1 MAGRIRERGFTVLEL
16 LVAIALLGSLGVFLA
31 QLVRNSFALYRQG
44 ERRGEI
50 YLEAVPILEDLER
63 DILDLHGGASGRF
76 LVDTDTLGG
85 QSARGDG
92 FFMRIVRGIPD
103 GEQGHG
109 VLRRAGTS
117 INAGEAFIGADPGA
131 ERRTSIAPPSGLLEV
146 AWVLLPDDQDQGDRE
161 GLLTLYRGVRAPAL
175 GQGGFFDPSL
185 EGSRDANW
193 VRQNLVP
200 VASNILGLWVLS
212 FAQTSEDWLEDAA
225 IDGSTAAGTSLLRFD
240 STRGILAKERFALAV
255 GPGSLTDARDDIFPR
270 SIRVVLQ
277 LARGSRPETRL
288 RRSASPDDNLLRVTA
303 SDEIPEPTEGVPLY
317 AKVGHE
323 WVEIVGK
330 DGGDLRVRRRVRR
343 SGNAHESLPV
353 GSPVFVGKVFRKT
366 MSMSQKRS
374 HFLENSR

>member
-240 STRGILAKERFALAV
+240 STRGILAKDRFALAV

>member
-1 MAGRIRERGFTVLEL
+1 MPGRIRERGFTVLEL

-117 INAGEAFIGADPGA
+117 INAGEAFVGADPGA
-131 ERRTSIAPPSGLLEV
+131 ERRSSIAPPSGLLEV

-200 VASNILGLWVLS
+200 VASNILGIWVLS

-240 STRGILAKERFALAV
+240 STRGILGKERFALAV
-255 GPGSLTDARDDIFPR
+255 GPGSLNDARDDIFPR

-288 RRSASPDDNLLRVTA
+288 RRSASPDDNLLRVIA

-353 GSPVFVGKVFRKT
+353 GTPVFVGKVFRKT